1 MSKDPAVLFYTS
13 DFISGTLTMTDEQ
26 RGKYIL
32 LLCLQHQKGHLT
44 KEDMLNI
51 CHGFDKKV
59 FAKFNKDKSG
69 LYYNVRMSEETE
81 KRKKYTESRRR
92 NRDQAD
98 NENLFI
104 YLMID
109 QSTGYYK
116 IGSSVS
122 PKRRLIELQGK
133 YPKMELLNY
142 WGKTTQTVETY
153 LHNKFKGNNVINEF
167 FDLSKKQV
175 KEIEDYLCNDMKL
188 HMYGHMENEDENI
201 NINNNINQKSN
212 GNPVWEMV
220 IQNEWK
226 IPFTKIPAQM
236 LRDIADQIK
245 KYGEEKVLEAIKTT
259 GRISKPNINYFL
271 KVLSGEGQN
280 GNNTKKY
287 QPGSTMARA
296 TFFHDEGAKQR
307 LRELE
312 ETLKER
318 DRQRSVRTQSDSK

>member
-1 MSKDPAVLFYTS
+1 
-13 DFISGTLTMTDEQ
+13 
-26 RGKYIL
+26 
-32 LLCLQHQKGHLT
+32 
-44 KEDMLNI
+44 
-51 CHGFDKKV
+51 
-59 FAKFNKDKSG
+59 
-69 LYYNVRMSEETE
+69 
-81 KRKKYTESRRR
+81 
-92 NRDQAD
+92 
-98 NENLFI
+98 
-104 YLMID
+104 
-109 QSTGYYK
+109 
-116 IGSSVS
+116 
-122 PKRRLIELQGK
+122 
-133 YPKMELLNY
+133 
-142 WGKTTQTVETY
+142 
-153 LHNKFKGNNVINEF
+153 
-167 FDLSKKQV
+167 
-175 KEIEDYLCNDMKL
+175 
-188 HMYGHMENEDENI
+188 MENEDENI